1 MMRAGVAGEQEAAV
15 NWWDQLSFYWAE
27 ITTWTAVVDVLLVIA
42 AVPWVLSIKKEPTS
56 AIAWSLVV
64 VFLPIF
70 GVLLFTL
77 FGYQS
82 VYRPLVRKRRHRSSF
97 RETNPAGR
105 RPGHGEVASAA
116 PGESTWEGMGRL
128 ASQLDAY
135 PITSGNELTFY
146 YNGASAFEAMY
157 AAVRSARHH
166 IHAEFYI
173 FDYDS
178 VGREFLALLTQKAKE
193 GVEVRLLYDAMGTRG
208 LARRRL
214 KEFVAAGGKHAAFL
228 PVNLWRRRFQVNLR
242 NHRKI
247 LVVDGKVAFTGGMNI
262 GDDYL
267 DRGPLSPWR
276 DTQVR
281 VDGPSVE
288 SLQRIFIEDWDFA
301 YGEPVKGT
309 AYFGAEQRPD
319 GCLVQVIPSGPDQDV
334 KGIREV
340 YFAAAFKARHRLWI
354 TTPYYVPDAGLRDA
368 LCMAGRTGIDV
379 RLLLPRRADHWFV
392 YYATRYYLADL
403 LAAGVKVYLYQE
415 GFIHAKVWLADGQW
429 ASVGTANLD
438 NRSLALNF
446 EVNCLIYTP
455 RAVEELERQFL
466 RDLECSIE
474 LEPKKFARRPR
485 FGKMLENVC
494 RLLSPIL

>member
-1 MMRAGVAGEQEAAV
+1 V
-15 NWWDQLSFYWAE
+15 NWWETVSYYWAE

-42 AVPWVLSIKKEPTS
+42 VIPWVLAIKKEPTS
-56 AIAWSLVV
+56 AIAWSLLV
-64 VFLPIF
+64 VFLPIV
-70 GVLLFTL
+70 GVLLFVL

-97 RETNPAGR
+97 RVTNPAGQLAAKS
-105 RPGHGEVASAA
+105 EAASSE
-116 PGESTWEGMGRL
+116 PGEMTWEGMGRL

-135 PITSGNELTFY
+135 PITSGNALSFY

-157 AAVRSARHH
+157 AAVREARHH

-214 KEFVAAGGKHAAFL
+214 KEFTAAGGKHAAFL

-288 SLQRIFIEDWDFA
+288 SLQRVFIEDWDFA
-301 YGEPVKGT
+301 YGEAIKGA
-309 AYFGAEQRPD
+309 AYFGAEPRSN
-319 GCLVQVIPSGPDQDV
+319 GCVVQVIPSGPDQDV

-354 TTPYYVPDAGLRDA
+354 TTPYYVPDPGLRDA

-379 RLLLPRRADHWFV
+379 RLLLPLRADHWFV
-392 YYATRYYLADL
+392 FYATRYYLADL
-403 LAAGVKVYLYQE
+403 LAAGVKVYLYKE

-455 RAVEELERQFL
+455 ATVEELERQFL
-466 RDLECSIE
+466 RDLECSVQ

-485 FGKMLENVC
+485 VGKMLENVC

>member
-1 MMRAGVAGEQEAAV
+1 V
-15 NWWDQLSFYWAE
+15 NWWETLSFYWAE
-27 ITTWTAVVDVLLVIA
+27 ITTWTAVVDLLLVIA
-42 AVPWVLSIKKEPTS
+42 VIPWVLSIKKEPTS
-56 AIAWSLVV
+56 AIAWSLLV
-64 VFLPIF
+64 VFLPLF
-70 GVLLFTL
+70 GVLLFIL

-97 RETNPAGR
+97 RATNPSGR
-105 RPGHGEVASAA
+105 QPASGEVASAE
-116 PGESTWEGMGRL
+116 PGETTWEGMGRL
-128 ASQLDAY
+128 ATQLDAY
-135 PITSGNELTFY
+135 PITSGNDLCFY
-146 YNGASAFEAMY
+146 YSGASAFEAMF
-157 AAVRSARHH
+157 AAVNAARHH
-166 IHAEFYI
+166 VHVEFYI

-178 VGREFLALLTQKAKE
+178 VGREFLKLLTQKAKE

-214 KEFVAAGGKHAAFL
+214 KEFVTAGGRHAAFL

-247 LVVDGKVAFTGGMNI
+247 LVIDGKVAFTGGMNI

-281 VDGPSVE
+281 IEGPSVE

-301 YGEPVKGT
+301 YGESIKG
-309 AYFGAEQRPD
+309 AVYFGAEPRPN
-319 GCLVQVIPSGPDQDV
+319 GAVVQVIHSGPDQDV

-340 YFAAAFKARHRLWI
+340 YFAAAFKARRRLWI

-392 YYATRYYLADL
+392 FYATRYYLADL
-403 LAAGVKVYLYQE
+403 LAAGAKIYLYKD

-455 RAVEELERQFL
+455 SVVAELERQFEC
-466 RDLECSIE
+466 DLENAVQ
-474 LEPKKFARRPR
+474 LEPMKFARRPR
-485 FGKMLENVC
+485 VSKMLENVC

>member
-1 MMRAGVAGEQEAAV
+1 M
-15 NWWDQLSFYWAE
+15 SFYWAE
-27 ITTWTAVVDVLLVIA
+27 ITTWTAVVDALLVIA
-42 AVPWVLSIKKEPTS
+42 AIPWVLSIKKEPTS
-56 AIAWSLVV
+56 AIAWLLLV

-70 GVLLFTL
+70 GVLLFIL

-97 RETNPAGR
+97 RATNPTGR
-105 RPGHGEVASAA
+105 QPAEGEAASTE
-116 PGESTWEGMGRL
+116 PGELTWEGMGRL

-135 PITSGNELTFY
+135 PITSGNALSFY

-157 AAVRSARHH
+157 AAVRAAKHH

-214 KEFVAAGGKHAAFL
+214 KEFTAAGGKHAAFL

-281 VDGPSVE
+281 IDGPSVE

-301 YGEPVKGT
+301 YGESIK
-309 AYFGAEQRPD
+309 AAIYFEAEPRPD
-319 GCLVQVIPSGPDQDV
+319 GSVVQVIHSGPDQDV
-334 KGIREV
+334 KGIREI
-340 YFAAAFKARHRLWI
+340 YFAAAFKARQRLWI
-354 TTPYYVPDAGLRDA
+354 TTPYYVPDPGLRDA

-379 RLLLPRRADHWFV
+379 RLLLPLRADHWFV
-392 YYATRYYLADL
+392 FYATRYYLADL
-403 LAAGVKVYLYQE
+403 LAAGVKVYLYKE
-415 GFIHAKVWLADGQW
+415 GFIHAKVWLADGKW

-455 RAVEELERQFL
+455 STVEELERQFE
-466 RDLECSIE
+466 RDLENSVQ
-474 LEPKKFARRPR
+474 LEPKKFGRRPR
-485 FGKMLENVC
+485 LGKMLENVC